1 MKRFVLRFGVGAL
14 AVLVLYEGLQRLQPV
29 DEESAE
35 EALEEAAF
43 MAARAR
49 SGLSAGT
56 AQVAPITEGAY
67 QQERSRAFLLTR
79 QDGIEVAIGEADG
92 ADEWR
97 VAAKL
102 STGPVSLDAATL
114 MEVEDLANPS
124 DLLGLVILL
133 LGVMGLGVG
142 LIWSPTRQL
151 RQLAVTA
158 RALRDGDLDTRAE
171 VVRGDLAEPVALAI
185 NEMAV
190 QIQKVVEWQELVLQT
205 VAHELRT
212 PLSRVRFVVE
222 RVADA
227 GDDQERDEA
236 LTVLDEDLT
245 DLEDVL
251 ASMLLLIR
259 DSKEASVKPA
269 PVDLGEVIQTA
280 LDKLERRVHGREP
293 PLRIHRDG
301 LTPGLPKALVDRVA
315 IDRVFD
321 NLLANAAAHANHEVR
336 VVVDVQQDAVMIAVE
351 DDGEGVSEELRDRIF
366 EPFVRLDDGGTR
378 HGAGLGLVIVKRIT
392 EAHGYSVAVAGSEL
406 GGLRLETRWP
416 LATPGERPT
425 TTS

>member
-1 MKRFVLRFGVGAL
+1 MRICGSIAYKGA
-14 AVLVLYEGLQRLQPV
+14 
-29 DEESAE
+29 
-35 EALEEAAF
+35 ALHIPSPSSI
-43 MAARAR
+43 RIDKV
-49 SGLSAGT
+49 
-56 AQVAPITEGAY
+56 AQVEHRPIMEPRTGLRHVSQAGNTEG
-67 QQERSRAFLLTR
+67 
-79 QDGIEVAIGEADG
+79 
-92 ADEWR
+92 
-97 VAAKL
+97 
-102 STGPVSLDAATL
+102 
-114 MEVEDLANPS
+114 
-124 DLLGLVILL
+124 
-133 LGVMGLGVG
+133 
-142 LIWSPTRQL
+142 
-151 RQLAVTA
+151 
-158 RALRDGDLDTRAE
+158 
-171 VVRGDLAEPVALAI
+171 ALAI

>member
-1 MKRFVLRFGVGAL
+1 MKRFVLRFLVGAL
-14 AVLVLYEGLQRLQPV
+14 AVLVLYEGLQRLQPS

-35 EALEEAAF
+35 EALEGAAF

-56 AQVAPITEGAY
+56 AQVVPITEGAY

-79 QDGIEVAIGEADG
+79 LDGIEVAIGEADG

-97 VAAKL
+97 VAANL

-114 MEVEDLANPS
+114 MEAEDLANPS

-151 RQLAVTA
+151 RQLAGTA
-158 RALRDGDLDTRAE
+158 RALRHGDLDARAE

-185 NEMAV
+185 NEMAAE
-190 QIQKVVEWQELVLQT
+190 IQKVVEWQELVLQT

-227 GDDQERDEA
+227 GDAQERDEA

-251 ASMLLLIR
+251 ASVLLLIR
-259 DSKEASVKPA
+259 DSKEASVKPV
-269 PVDLGEVIQTA
+269 PVDLSEVIEVA

-293 PLRIHRDG
+293 PLRIHRIG
-301 LTPGLPKALVDRVA
+301 LTAGLPALVDRVA
-315 IDRVFD
+315 VARVFD
-321 NLLANAAAHANHEVR
+321 NLLANAAGHADQQIRIAAEVQGGHL
-336 VVVDVQQDAVMIAVE
+336 VVAVE
-351 DDGEGVSEELRDRIF
+351 DDGEGIAEAHRARVF
-366 EPFVRLDDGGTR
+366 EPFVRLNDGGM
-378 HGAGLGLVIVKRIT
+378 GAGLGLAIVKRIT
-392 EAHGYSVAVAGSEL
+392 EAHGHPVSVARSDL
-406 GGLRLETRWP
+406 GGLRVETRWTV
-416 LATPGERPT
+416 ADSSSAQGGEP
-425 TTS
+425 

>member
-1 MKRFVLRFGVGAL
+1 MRRFVLRFLVGAL
-14 AVLVLYEGLQRLQPV
+14 AVLVLYEGLQRLDTG

-56 AQVAPITEGAY
+56 AQVVPITEAAY

-79 QDGIEVAIGEADG
+79 LDGIEVAIRAADGEAD
-92 ADEWR
+92 WR
-97 VAAKL
+97 VAANL
-102 STGPVSLDAATL
+102 STGPVSLDASTL
-114 MEVEDLANPS
+114 TEEDLTTPS
-124 DLLGLVILL
+124 DLLGLVFLL
-133 LGVMGLGVG
+133 LGVMVLGIG

-158 RALRDGDLDTRAE
+158 RALRDGDLDARAE
-171 VVRGDLAEPVALAI
+171 VPRGDLSEPVALAM
-185 NEMAV
+185 NEMAA

-227 GDDQERDEA
+227 GDAQERDEA
-236 LTVLDEDLT
+236 LMVLDDDLT
-245 DLEDVL
+245 DLEDVIT
-251 ASMLLLIR
+251 SVLLLIR

-269 PVDLGEVIQTA
+269 PVDLGEIIEVA
-280 LDKLERRVHGREP
+280 LDKFERRAHGREP
-293 PLRIHRDG
+293 PLRIRRDR

-315 IDRVFD
+315 VGLVFD

-336 VVVDVQQDAVMIAVE
+336 VVVDVQRNAVMIAVE
-351 DDGEGVSEELRDRIF
+351 DDGEGVSQDLRDRIF
-366 EPFVRLDDGGTR
+366 EPFVRLDDGSTR
-378 HGAGLGLVIVKRIT
+378 LGAGLGLVIVKRIT

-416 LATPGERPT
+416 LAIPGER
-425 TTS
+425 